1 MEQKKIT
8 TTSKFN
14 EVFAAFLKV
23 FNTKA
28 ERGLVEFVLDVPP
41 YPASRPRV
49 GRWGTY
55 YGKKYQQF
63 MNDAGASAL
72 GYKGLK
78 VEGPVVVFVENVCK
92 RPKTTKRDYP
102 VGDVDNYA
110 KGVLDVMTKT
120 EKFWEDDDQVLLL
133 VVGKRFADEGEEPRV
148 NLYWA
153 EL

>member
-1 MEQKKIT
+1 MTKKIT

-14 EVFAAFLKV
+14 ELFAQFLKT
-23 FNTKA
+23 FNKA
-28 ERGLVEFVLDVPP
+28 SERGLIEFALDVPP

-49 GRWGTY
+49 SRWGTY
-55 YGKKYQQF
+55 YGKKYQAF
-63 MNDAGASAL
+63 LNEAGKAAL

-78 VEGPVVVFVENVCK
+78 VEGPVVVFIENIVPK
-92 RPKTTKRDYP
+92 PKTTKRDYP
-102 VGDVDNYA
+102 RGDVDNYA

-133 VVGKRFADEGEEPRV
+133 TVGKRFAEEGEEPRV